1 MADTIETVPALRG
14 LKVSRRYRRALQ
26 RLSGPTGP
34 SPRVL
39 GLAVF
44 MLVFAVG
51 FLLGRLATVDPPA
64 GPTVRALPNVEPLAL
79 PGVEGSAVYA
89 LWSRDALAT
98 VAAQDLANGDV
109 VPRLRLSAP
118 VSLGEVQTKM
128 VTLGRNVALIAGD
141 ERDSH
146 VAFAAQGAAPHGWVS
161 GSEAAWVSSNELLV
175 RHRDRSLTRWIIDG
189 DSLRSE
195 AAGRADRLWQTPD
208 GAVVM
213 SDGLIRNG
221 SQALRGRGL
230 RHPPSGRVLSVSPDG
245 KQAFVDN
252 DGPAFWNGRSLERVH
267 VDSTDV
273 VGASYEP
280 SGARVA
286 MVLRSDGELTL
297 AISNLRG
304 NVALKP
310 LDARYHDCP
319 PVPTWDENGRW
330 VYVAV
335 GDGLLYAAEASG
347 GRVSQVRTNVVG
359 CGLAWV
365 P

>member
-1 MADTIETVPALRG
+1 MEDTIESVPALRA

-26 RLSGPTGP
+26 RLSGPKGP

-39 GLAVF
+39 ALAVL

-51 FLLGRLATVDPPA
+51 FLLGRLASVNPPA

-79 PGVEGSAVYA
+79 DGVEGSAVYT
-89 LWSRDALAT
+89 LWSKDALAT

-118 VSLGEVQTKM
+118 LSLGEVETKM
-128 VTLGRNVALIAGD
+128 VTLGRNVALIATD

-146 VAFAAQGAAPHGWVS
+146 VAFSAQGSAPHGWVS
-161 GSEAAWVSSNELLV
+161 GVEAAWVSSSELLV
-175 RHRDRSLTRWIIDG
+175 RERDRKLTRWIIDHG
-189 DSLRSE
+189 SVRSE
-195 AAGRADRLWQTPD
+195 AAGKAEQLWQSPA
-208 GAVVM
+208 GAFVM
-213 SDGLIRNG
+213 SDGVIHNG
-221 SQALRGRGL
+221 SQALKGRGL
-230 RHPPSGRVLSVSPDG
+230 RRPPSGRVLAVSADG

-252 DGPAFWNGRSLERVH
+252 GGPAFWDGREFSPLRG
-267 VDSTDV
+267 DATDV
-273 VGASYEP
+273 VAASYEP
-280 SGARVA
+280 SGDRVA

-297 AISNLRG
+297 GISDLRG

-310 LDARYHDCP
+310 LDARYHECP
-319 PVPTWDENGRW
+319 PDPAWDGNGRW
-330 VYVAV
+330 VYLAP
-335 GDGLLYAAEASG
+335 GNGLLYAAEASG
-347 GRVSQVRTNVVG
+347 GRVKQLRTDVVG